1 MIAIDNRSPSNQPV
15 SWQAG
20 FLELLPAIIRQARLA
35 LRQLSPEAKDE
46 ALAEVVAQ
54 ALVAYHRLWTA
65 GQLERAYPTSLAR
78 YAILR
83 FHAGRRVG
91 NRLNGHDVS
100 SQHCRR
106 KTGVVLESPHEW
118 QDFLVED
125 RHAGPAEIAATRID
139 VGVWLSSLPERTRQL
154 AETLATGETTSRV
167 ARMFGLTPGRIS
179 QLRRELYQAWR
190 VFQGEV
196 VPVTSAALA

>member
-1 MIAIDNRSPSNQPV
+1 MIAIDNRLHSNQPV

-54 ALVAYHRLWTA
+54 ALVAYHRLWTE

-91 NRLNGHDVS
+91 NRLNGHDVG

-106 KTGVVLESPHEW
+106 KTGVILESPHDW
-118 QDFLVED
+118 QEILVED
-125 RHAGPAEIAATRID
+125 RQAGPAEIAATRID
-139 VGVWLSSLPERTRQL
+139 MRDWLSALPERTRRV
-154 AETLATGETTSRV
+154 AECLATGETTTAV
-167 ARMFGLTPGRIS
+167 ARAFDLTPGRIS
-179 QLRRELYQAWR
+179 QLRAALRQSWHA
-190 VFQGEV
+190 FQGTEV
-196 VPVTSAALA
+196 PEAI